1 VSPRGRRFGRG
12 KGASDEPVVDDTL
25 LESDGSSQGEGLEPA
40 SAPTEAGEAV
50 SADMEPTDSGPVAP
64 VRGALPRTQPD
75 PDAKVS
81 LAPGYRTSKRT
92 SRVGKQRRRS
102 EKVARVRQGVSDRVS
117 RIGSRAGRAAAWFG
131 FGVVALVCAGLILW
145 GVAIGVNAAVRWNER
160 RIAAGDSARVR
171 ALNAKENLLVIG
183 VTNGRA
189 VGFLALK
196 AERSGKRVLGIAIPD
211 GAYVEVPGQGF
222 ERIGTSFEA
231 GPEVSKDAVSNYLG
245 VPFQRYVEVSGD
257 VYQTLMKTQA
267 VGHLLDKIA
276 KSDLKPAET
285 SELQSFLTTV
295 KAKDVWLVPL
305 PVRQV
310 AVGDQRFFEPQRE
323 QVADLLLSWWGVKAD
338 ATKQA
343 SRVIVF
349 NGAGSPGIAG
359 KAAQQL
365 IRQGFRVVDSKN
377 ADNFDYKRTQ
387 ILLYHGSKADA
398 ARIHDVLGVGDIR
411 EVDAPQGITDIIVV
425 IGHDYAPPAGS

>member
-1 VSPRGRRFGRG
+1 VR
-12 KGASDEPVVDDTL
+12 
-25 LESDGSSQGEGLEPA
+25 
-40 SAPTEAGEAV
+40 
-50 SADMEPTDSGPVAP
+50 P

-75 PDAKVS
+75 PDAKAAI
-81 LAPGYRTSKRT
+81 APGYRTSKRT

-102 EKVARVRQGVSDRVS
+102 EKVAKVRQGLDDRVS
-117 RIGSRAGRAAAWFG
+117 KIGSRAGRAAAWFS
-131 FGVVALVCAGLILW
+131 FGVVVLVGAALVLW
-145 GVAIGVNAAVRWNER
+145 GVAVGINAAVRWNER
-160 RIAAGDSARVR
+160 RMAAGEAARTR
-171 ALNAKENLLVIG
+171 ALNAKENILVIG
-183 VTNGRA
+183 VLNGRA

-231 GPEVSKDAVSNYLG
+231 GPEISKDAVSNYLG
-245 VPFQRYVEVSGD
+245 VPFERYVEVSSD
-257 VYQTLMKTQA
+257 TYQALMKTQA
-267 VGHLLDKIA
+267 VATLLDKTV
-276 KSDLKPAET
+276 KTDLKPAET
-285 SELQSFLTTV
+285 TELKAFLATV

-310 AVGDQRFFEPQRE
+310 AVGDQRFFEPQRD

-338 ATKQA
+338 STAQA

-349 NGAGSPGIAG
+349 NGSGTPGIAG

-365 IRQGFRVVDSKN
+365 IRLGFRVVDSKN

-425 IGHDYAPPAGS
+425 IGHDYVPPAGS

>member
-1 VSPRGRRFGRG
+1 MVDEVLRGGDRSLGDIGSDSAEGTSPEMGET
-12 KGASDEPVVDDTL
+12 SSVDTEPI
-25 LESDGSSQGEGLEPA
+25 
-40 SAPTEAGEAV
+40 
-50 SADMEPTDSGPVAP
+50 AP

-75 PDAKVS
+75 PDARP
-81 LAPGYRTSKRT
+81 AIAAGYRTSKRT
-92 SRVGKQRRRS
+92 SRVGKQRRRT
-102 EKVARVRQGVSDRVS
+102 ERVALVRRGVSDRVA
-117 RIGSRAGRAAAWFG
+117 RIGSRAGRMAAWFA
-131 FGVVALVCAGLILW
+131 FGVVALVSAALILW
-145 GVAIGVNAAVRWNER
+145 GVAVGVNAAARWNER
-160 RIAAGDSARVR
+160 RIAAGESARAR
-171 ALNAKENLLVIG
+171 AVSAKENLLIIG
-183 VTNGRA
+183 VSSGRA

-231 GPEVSKDAVSNYLG
+231 GPEISKDAVSNYLG
-245 VPFQRYVEVSGD
+245 VPFERYVEVNAD
-257 VYQTLMKTQA
+257 VYQALMKTQA
-267 VGHLLDKIA
+267 IGRLLDA
-276 KSDLKPAET
+276 PVKSDLKPVET
-285 SELQSFLTTV
+285 SELKAFLATV

-338 ATKQA
+338 SAKQA

-365 IRQGFRVVDSKN
+365 IRKGFRVVDSKN

-398 ARIHDVLGVGDIR
+398 VRIHDVLGVGDIR

-425 IGHDYAPPAGS
+425 IGHDYVPPAGS

>member
-1 VSPRGRRFGRG
+1 VSAWGRRSDRRRG
-12 KGASDEPVVDDTL
+12 AAQDPAADDPSRDAAVPPEEDGVSAVGAEPETGSAPADAEPVR
-25 LESDGSSQGEGLEPA
+25 
-40 SAPTEAGEAV
+40 
-50 SADMEPTDSGPVAP
+50 P

-75 PDAKVS
+75 PDAKASIV
-81 LAPGYRTSKRT
+81 PGYRTSKRT

-102 EKVARVRQGVSDRVS
+102 EKVAKVRQGLDDRVS
-117 RIGSRAGRAAAWFG
+117 KIGSKAGRAAAWFS
-131 FGVVALVCAGLILW
+131 FGVVALVGAALVLW
-145 GVAIGVNAAVRWNER
+145 GVAVGINAAVRWNER
-160 RIAAGDSARVR
+160 RIAAGETARLR
-171 ALNAKENLLVIG
+171 ALNARENLLVIG
-183 VTNGRA
+183 VLNGRA

-231 GPEVSKDAVSNYLG
+231 GPEISKDAVSNYLG
-245 VPFQRYVEVSGD
+245 VPFERYVEVSSD
-257 VYQTLMKTQA
+257 TYQTLMKTQA
-267 VGHLLDKIA
+267 VATLLDKIV
-276 KSDLKPAET
+276 KTDLKPAET
-285 SELQSFLTTV
+285 SELKSFLATV

-310 AVGDQRFFEPQRE
+310 AVGDQRFFEPQRD

-338 ATKQA
+338 STAQA

-349 NGAGSPGIAG
+349 NGSGTPGIAG

-365 IRQGFRVVDSKN
+365 IRLGFRVVDSKN

-425 IGHDYAPPAGS
+425 IGHDYVPPAGS

>member
-1 VSPRGRRFGRG
+1 VSPRGRRSARGRG
-12 KGASDEPVVDDTL
+12 TSDNPIANEAVREDDASP
-25 LESDGSSQGEGLEPA
+25 SDGLSQAEAENAESAEVATAADLEP
-40 SAPTEAGEAV
+40 TR
-50 SADMEPTDSGPVAP
+50 P

-75 PDAKVS
+75 PDAVPAI
-81 LAPGYRTSKRT
+81 APGYRTSKRT

-102 EKVARVRQGVSDRVS
+102 EKVARARQGVTERVS
-117 RIGSRAGRAAAWFG
+117 RIGSRAGRVATWFG
-131 FGVVALVCAGLILW
+131 FGLVALVGAALILW
-145 GVAIGVNAAVRWNER
+145 GVAIGVNSAVRWNER
-160 RIAAGDSARVR
+160 RIAAGESARMR
-171 ALNAKENLLVIG
+171 ALNAKENVLVIG
-183 VTNGRA
+183 VQSGRA

-196 AERSGKRVLGIAIPD
+196 AERSGKRVLGLAIPD

-231 GPEVSKDAVSNYLG
+231 SPDVSKDAVSNYLG
-245 VPFQRYVEVSGD
+245 VPFERYVEVTAQ
-257 VYQTLMKTQA
+257 VYQNLMKTQA
-267 VGHLLDKIA
+267 VAKLLDGVA

-285 SELQSFLTTV
+285 EELKAFLATV

-349 NGAGSPGIAG
+349 NGTGSPGVAG

-365 IRQGFRVVDSKN
+365 IRAEFRVVDSRN

-387 ILLYHGSKADA
+387 ILLYHGNKADA
-398 ARIHDVLGVGDIR
+398 MRIHDILGVGDIR

-425 IGHDYAPPAGS
+425 IGHDYVPPAGS

>member
-1 VSPRGRRFGRG
+1 MSAWGRRSDRRRG
-12 KGASDEPVVDDTL
+12 AGVDPVADDALLDRAVPLKEDGVGAPGAEPEDGPAPADAEPVR
-25 LESDGSSQGEGLEPA
+25 
-40 SAPTEAGEAV
+40 
-50 SADMEPTDSGPVAP
+50 P

-75 PDAKVS
+75 PEAKAS
-81 LAPGYRTSKRT
+81 IAPGYRTSKRT

-102 EKVARVRQGVSDRVS
+102 EKVAEVRQGLDERVS
-117 RIGSRAGRAAAWFG
+117 RIGSKAGRAAAWVS
-131 FGVVALVCAGLILW
+131 FGVVALVGAALVLW
-145 GVAIGVNAAVRWNER
+145 GVAVGINAAVRWNER
-160 RIAAGDSARVR
+160 RIAAGEAARTR

-183 VTNGRA
+183 VLNGRA

-231 GPEVSKDAVSNYLG
+231 GPDISKDAVSNYLG
-245 VPFQRYVEVSGD
+245 VPFERYVEVSSD
-257 VYQTLMKTQA
+257 MYQTLMKTQGIS
-267 VGHLLDKIA
+267 VLLDKII
-276 KSDLKPAET
+276 KTDLKPAET
-285 SELQSFLTTV
+285 SELKTFLATV

-310 AVGDQRFFEPQRE
+310 AVGDQRFFEPQRD

-338 ATKQA
+338 TTAQA

-349 NGAGSPGIAG
+349 NGTGTPGIAG

-365 IRQGFRVVDSKN
+365 IRLGFRVVDSKN
-377 ADNFDYKRTQ
+377 ADNFSYKRTQ

-425 IGHDYAPPAGS
+425 IGHDYVPPAGS

>member
-1 VSPRGRRFGRG
+1 MSPRGRRFSRG
-12 KGASDEPVVDDTL
+12 KGAADEPVVDDAIRDGDGASGGD
-25 LESDGSSQGEGLEPA
+25 ESGSVAETSP
-40 SAPTEAGEAV
+40 EAGETLPTAT
-50 SADMEPTDSGPVAP
+50 EPTPP

-75 PDAKVS
+75 PDAKPAI
-81 LAPGYRTSKRT
+81 APGYRTSKRT

-102 EKVARVRQGVSDRVS
+102 EKVALVRQGVSERVS
-117 RIGSRAGRAAAWFG
+117 RIGSRAGRMAAWFA
-131 FGVVALVCAGLILW
+131 FGVVALVGAALILW
-145 GVAIGVNAAVRWNER
+145 GVAVGVNAAVRWNER
-160 RIAAGDSARVR
+160 RIAAGESARVR

-183 VTNGRA
+183 VTSGRA

-245 VPFQRYVEVSGD
+245 VPFERYVEVSGD

-267 VGHLLDKIA
+267 VGKLLDKVV

-285 SELQSFLTTV
+285 SELRGFLATV
-295 KAKDVWLVPL
+295 KTKDVWLVPL

-338 ATKQA
+338 NAKQA

-425 IGHDYAPPAGS
+425 IGHDYVPPAGS